1 MSAYGV
7 GNRENKGRQGC
18 LEFEYLTI
26 VRKAEPTVAGG
37 GGDEVRMVL
46 QDLARVDR
54 H

>member
-26 VRKAEPTVAGG
+26 VRKAEPTVVGG
-37 GGDEVRMVL
+37 GGEGVRMVL
-46 QDLARVDR
+46 QDLARVDP